1 MTELSII
8 IPTFNECQNIPIMV
22 ERLQVV
28 LSGLNWEVIFVD
40 DDSPDGTSD
49 KVREIAR
56 NNPRVRCIQR
66 IGRRGLS
73 TAVIEGVLSSSTP
86 VFAVIDGDLQHDE
99 KILPSMYSKIK
110 EEQVDVV
117 IGSRFVDGGGLGNW
131 DKDRVAM
138 SAFATKVSRLI
149 TSASLSD
156 PMSGFFMVTREAF
169 DGSLRNLSGAGF
181 KILLDIFASSRKPLE
196 FAELPYV
203 FSLRQHGESKLDTM
217 VLWEYL
223 MLILD
228 KTIGKVIPVRFA
240 LFAFVGSTGV
250 IIHYIMLYSTMN
262 FAIPAFNTL
271 TTKVDFSFI
280 NISDNN
286 LFMYSQLVATIVA
299 MTSNY
304 FMNNLFTYRDMRLK
318 GIKLFWGL
326 LSFYAVC
333 SLGAIANVGF
343 ANYVFKQEYTW
354 QLAAFAGIIL
364 GTVWNYLAT
373 SIFTWGKSK

>member
-8 IPTFNECQNIPIMV
+8 VPTFNECQNVPIMV
-22 ERLQVV
+22 EKLQTA
-28 LSGLNWEVIFVD
+28 LSGLDWEVIFVD
-40 DDSPDGTSD
+40 DDSPDGTSNA
-49 KVREIAR
+49 VRAIAID
-56 NNPRVRCIQR
+56 NPRVRCIQR

-73 TAVIEGVLSSSTP
+73 SAVIEGALSSSAP

-110 EEQVDVV
+110 EEEQVDIV
-117 IGSRFVDGGGLGNW
+117 IGSRFVNGGGLGDW
-131 DKDRVAM
+131 DKERVAM

-149 TSASLSD
+149 TPASLSD

-169 DGSLRNLSGAGF
+169 DGAVRDLSGAGF

-196 FAELPYV
+196 FSELPYV

-250 IIHYIMLYSTMN
+250 IIHYITLFLTMN
-262 FAIPAFNTL
+262 LAIPFFNITAINI
-271 TTKVDFSFI
+271 DYPFI
-280 NISDNN
+280 NIPDKNI
-286 LFMYSQLVATIVA
+286 FMYSQLVATIFA

-318 GIKLFWGL
+318 GIKLLWGL
-326 LSFYAVC
+326 FSFYAVC
-333 SLGAIANVGF
+333 SLGAIANVGV
-343 ANYVFKQEYTW
+343 ASYVFDQNYTW

-364 GTVWNYLAT
+364 GTVWNYVAT
-373 SIFTWGKSK
+373 SIFTWRNK

>member
-1 MTELSII
+1 
-8 IPTFNECQNIPIMV
+8 MV
-22 ERLQVV
+22 EKLQTA
-28 LSGLNWEVIFVD
+28 LSGLDWEVIFVD
-40 DDSPDGTSD
+40 DDSPDGTSNA
-49 KVREIAR
+49 VRAIAID
-56 NNPRVRCIQR
+56 NPRVRCIQR

-73 TAVIEGVLSSSTP
+73 SAVIEGALSSSAP

-110 EEQVDVV
+110 EEEQVDIV
-117 IGSRFVDGGGLGNW
+117 IGSRFVNGGGLGDW
-131 DKDRVAM
+131 DKERVAM

-149 TSASLSD
+149 TPASLSD

-169 DGSLRNLSGAGF
+169 DGAVRDLSGAGF

-196 FAELPYV
+196 FSELPYV

-250 IIHYIMLYSTMN
+250 IIHYITLFLTMN
-262 FAIPAFNTL
+262 LAIPFFNITAINI
-271 TTKVDFSFI
+271 DYPFI
-280 NISDNN
+280 NIPDKNI
-286 LFMYSQLVATIVA
+286 FMYSQLVATIFA

-318 GIKLFWGL
+318 GIKLLWGL
-326 LSFYAVC
+326 FSFYAVC
-333 SLGAIANVGF
+333 SLGAIANVGV
-343 ANYVFKQEYTW
+343 ASYVFDQNYTW

-364 GTVWNYLAT
+364 GTVWNYVAT
-373 SIFTWGKSK
+373 SIFTWRNK

>member
-8 IPTFNECQNIPIMV
+8 VPTFNECQNVPIMV
-22 ERLQVV
+22 EKLQTA
-28 LSGLNWEVIFVD
+28 LSGLDWEVIFVD
-40 DDSPDGTSD
+40 DDSPDGTSNA
-49 KVREIAR
+49 VRAIAID
-56 NNPRVRCIQR
+56 NPRVRCIQR

-73 TAVIEGVLSSSTP
+73 SAVIEGALSSSAP

-110 EEQVDVV
+110 EEEQVDIV
-117 IGSRFVDGGGLGNW
+117 IGSRFVNGGGLGDW
-131 DKDRVAM
+131 DKERVAM

-149 TSASLSD
+149 TPASLSD

-169 DGSLRNLSGAGF
+169 DGAVRDLSGAGF

-196 FAELPYV
+196 FSELPYV

-228 KTIGKVIPVRFA
+228 KTIGKIIPVRFA

-250 IIHYIMLYSTMN
+250 IIHYITLFLTMN
-262 FAIPAFNTL
+262 LAIPFFNITAINI
-271 TTKVDFSFI
+271 DYPFI
-280 NISDNN
+280 NIPDKNI
-286 LFMYSQLVATIVA
+286 FMYSQLVATIFA

-318 GIKLFWGL
+318 GIKLLWGL
-326 LSFYAVC
+326 FSFYAVC
-333 SLGAIANVGF
+333 SLGAIANVGV
-343 ANYVFKQEYTW
+343 ASYVFDQNYTW

-364 GTVWNYLAT
+364 GTVWNYVAT
-373 SIFTWGKSK
+373 SIFTWRNK

>member
-8 IPTFNECQNIPIMV
+8 VPTFNECQNVPIMV
-22 ERLQVV
+22 EKLQTA
-28 LSGLNWEVIFVD
+28 LSGLDWEVIFVD
-40 DDSPDGTSD
+40 DDSPDGTSNA
-49 KVREIAR
+49 VRAIAID
-56 NNPRVRCIQR
+56 NPRVRCIQR

-73 TAVIEGVLSSSTP
+73 SAVIEGALSSSAP

-110 EEQVDVV
+110 EEEQVDIV
-117 IGSRFVDGGGLGNW
+117 IGSRFVNGGGLGDW
-131 DKDRVAM
+131 DKERVAM

-149 TSASLSD
+149 TPASLSD

-169 DGSLRNLSGAGF
+169 DGAVRDLSGAGF

-196 FAELPYV
+196 FSELPYV

-250 IIHYIMLYSTMN
+250 IIHYITLFLTMN
-262 FAIPAFNTL
+262 FAIPFFNITAINI
-271 TTKVDFSFI
+271 DYPFI
-280 NISDNN
+280 NIPDKNI
-286 LFMYSQLVATIVA
+286 FMYSQLVATIFA

-318 GIKLFWGL
+318 GIKLLWGL
-326 LSFYAVC
+326 FSFYAVC
-333 SLGAIANVGF
+333 SLGAIANVGV
-343 ANYVFKQEYTW
+343 ASYVFDQNYTW

-364 GTVWNYLAT
+364 GTVWNYVAT
-373 SIFTWGKSK
+373 SIFTWRNK

>member
-1 MTELSII
+1 
-8 IPTFNECQNIPIMV
+8 MV